1 MTTYRFKIVLR
12 KSRPCSFP
20 GFDEC
25 LLKGS
30 FLFQTA
36 RNQWKGFLSVVHV
49 KPNKPPD
56 ISTLRLRI
64 TDIRQ
69 QPLDIN
75 KMTQH
80 QTPIPVEP
88 LIDHWLTIWRARLL
102 VCRGKWVAK
111 IMILLSDLAS
121 QRFADTF
128 FSSKLWGRWKK
139 GYIEVYIYIYITHIF
154 IYMFRCCMS
163 AAPPPIIMVPK

>member
-111 IMILLSDLAS
+111 IMILLLDLAS

-128 FSSKLWGRWKK
+128 FLQSCEVVEKRGISK
-139 GYIEVYIYIYITHIF
+139 YIYIYHTHIY
-154 IYMFRCCMS
+154 IYVPVLHVSRS
-163 AAPPPIIMVPK
+163 PPIIMVPK